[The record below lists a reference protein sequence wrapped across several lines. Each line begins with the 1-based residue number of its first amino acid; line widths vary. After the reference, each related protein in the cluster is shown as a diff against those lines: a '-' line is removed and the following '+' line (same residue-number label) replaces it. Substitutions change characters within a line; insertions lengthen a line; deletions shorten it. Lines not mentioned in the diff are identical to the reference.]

1 MEGLSK
7 GGNIA
12 SPAGNLGIGNTA
24 PSCSFKFLFKNSVKI
39 RNQNLDC

>member
-12 SPAGNLGIGNTA
+12 SPAGNIGNGNTA
-24 PSCSFKFLFKNSVKI
+24 SSCQIILLSKISNKI
-39 RNQNLDC
+39 RI